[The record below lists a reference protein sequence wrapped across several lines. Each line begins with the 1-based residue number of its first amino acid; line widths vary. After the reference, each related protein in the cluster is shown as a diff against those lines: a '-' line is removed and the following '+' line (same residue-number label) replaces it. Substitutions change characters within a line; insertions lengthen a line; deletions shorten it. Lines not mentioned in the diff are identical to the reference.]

1 MVFSLPHVSTNA
13 DSVDEKSESE
23 ANTISNAPHD
33 FSSIDLTDTESFLI
47 DNPRFPEDP
56 TLFRDSF
63 QHTEKNGPNANSLE
77 GSATFTNSDSDSS
90 AGGHEDFSAFLD
102 YVSDENG
109 GSPSYIQDL
118 FDPILQSLLCLDNL
132 DSDDDDDDTTFDPQV
147 RHPDY
152 LVSASCGAGVET
164 PVTSNSAR
172 EALHIQLQATPRLNT
187 AAGCGTRPKEADYDD
202 KILLE
207 MDRKHAEID
216 LSAFMRAFLPGT
228 NLTRTQLRKIGDF
241 TDLDSALQLSPQ
253 VAEPVMYPILVG
265 SDYPAL

>member
-1 MVFSLPHVSTNA
+1 MVFSLPHVSANA
-13 DSVDEKSESE
+13 DSVDEKSETE
-23 ANTISNAPHD
+23 ANTISNALHD
-33 FSSIDLTDTESFLI
+33 FSSIDPTDTENFLI
-47 DNPRFPEDP
+47 DHPRFPEDP
-56 TLFRDSF
+56 TLFCDSSQF
-63 QHTEKNGPNANSLE
+63 TEKNWPNANSLE
-77 GSATFTNSDSDSS
+77 ESAAFTNSDSDNS
-90 AGGHEDFSAFLD
+90 AEGHEDFFAFLD
-102 YVSDENG
+102 CISDENG

-118 FDPILQSLLCLDNL
+118 SDPILQSLLCLDNL
-132 DSDDDDDDTTFDPQV
+132 DSDDDDDTAFDPQV

-152 LVSASCGAGVET
+152 LVSASRGAGVET

-228 NLTRTQLRKIGDF
+228 NLTRTQLRRIGDF